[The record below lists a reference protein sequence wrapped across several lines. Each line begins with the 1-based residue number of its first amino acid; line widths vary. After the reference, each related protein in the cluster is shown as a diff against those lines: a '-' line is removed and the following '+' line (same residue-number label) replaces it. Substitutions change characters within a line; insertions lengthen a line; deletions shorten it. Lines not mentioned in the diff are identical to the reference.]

1 MNQLNNEFFT
11 ENRRKLSAKLGD
23 KGVVFIAGNAL
34 LQRSGDTNFP
44 FRQESNF
51 YYLTG
56 VNEPSAFLVM
66 DLAAKTA
73 FLSLP
78 IRQGIHA
85 IFDGTQNLQGIKHQ
99 SGIDEILDI
108 ADGWKRLSKLNLKKI
123 FSIVPLEDENIL
135 ANPFPR
141 ICLKTLERDNV
152 KCEDISK
159 TIASMRMIK
168 TANELDMM
176 SRASA
181 ITYATLNEIEN
192 TLALFESEKVL
203 EAEITKQ
210 FSLRGAAGHAYQPII
225 ASGQNSC
232 TLHYVNNNQRI
243 KNDSVILLDVG
254 AEVSNYAADISRT
267 FTVGKPTS
275 LELDVIN
282 YVNEVQREIIKEI
295 MPGMTFREL
304 AQSAH
309 HKIAT
314 QLVRLGAID
323 EKYSKKDVSD
333 FFPHGVSHFIGLD
346 VHDVGDYELPL
357 EENMTITVEPGIYWK
372 EKGVGARIEDDIVIT
387 KNGAQIIGDNSI
399 SLL

>member
-1 MNQLNNEFFT
+1 MNQLNNEFFA

-85 IFDGTQNLQGIKHQ
+85 IFDGTQNLQDIKLQ

-108 ADGWKRLSKLNLKKI
+108 TDGWKRLSKLNLKKI

-135 ANPFPR
+135 ANPFPW

-176 SRASA
+176 SQASA

-267 FTVGKPTS
+267 FTVGNPTS

-282 YVNEVQREIIKEI
+282 YVKEVQREIIKEI

-323 EKYSKKDVSD
+323 EKYSKEDVSD

-372 EKGVGARIEDDIVIT
+372 EKGVGVRIEDDIVIT